1 MLIDTKKR
9 KSRAHHTKLEKEKKK
24 KTKFAKAKQNRGQ
37 VTLVLETKMG
47 GMDEQ
52 KCGATQKLKQK
63 TNKLEEEEK
72 SDKNIYIK
80 KTQNHGN
87 MMDVAKQDTHQ

>member
-1 MLIDTKKR
+1 MRR
-9 KSRAHHTKLEKEKKK
+9 KDEKN
-24 KTKFAKAKQNRGQ
+24 KFAKAKQNRGQ

-52 KCGATQKLKQK
+52 KCGATQKLKQETSK
-63 TNKLEEEEK
+63 KEEEEK
-72 SDKNIYIK
+72 SDKKIYIK